1 MSRFFKYL
9 FLILGLTVVFAS
21 CKKTSE
27 GDFVPNPPVQQADTT
42 WLVNDSVPPVTA
54 ELDKPVATDSF
65 NCNGS
70 DDGNKISISDSVSV
84 VFPSGGCMTTPNKPS
99 TTITSKSA
107 KIRANILVLTSK
119 GDIVRHRV
127 PTTSNGILL
136 NFGAYVNIKL
146 TYKGSPV
153 YWNSAL
159 QKQIQVK
166 VRTKDRYPTI
176 PMQYFMY
183 QPDSTGKDTLWLP
196 QLNHGPVAP
205 TYVGNGSSG
214 GSNNGYLITS
224 NKIGWFGCANFLNSN
239 PNKTRLN
246 AFLPINFTN
255 KNTVVYAVFNETK
268 TIVRLKANP
277 QGKSYGVAGIPVDSK
292 VTLVSISKIDGLYY
306 LGTSTTSA
314 TSSNPI
320 TITPHLSNLHSIDQS
335 LRDL

>member
-1 MSRFFKYL
+1 MNKFFIYL
-9 FLILGLTVVFAS
+9 FLILGLTFAFAS

-27 GDFVPNPPVQQADTT
+27 GEFVPNPPVQQEDTT
-42 WLVNDSVPPVTA
+42 WFATDTVTPVTA
-54 ELDKPVATDSF
+54 DFDKPAATDRF

-70 DDGNKISISDSVSV
+70 DDGNKIAISDSVSIL
-84 VFPSGGCMTTPNKPS
+84 FPSGGCMTSPNKPS
-99 TTITSKSA
+99 TTITAKSA
-107 KIRANILVLTSK
+107 KIKANILVLTSK
-119 GDIVRHRV
+119 GDVIRHKV
-127 PTTSNGILL
+127 PTTSNGTLL

-146 TYKGSPV
+146 TYKGNPV

-159 QKQIQVK
+159 PKQIQIK

-176 PMQYFMY
+176 PMQYFMF

-196 QLNHGPVAP
+196 VLNHEPVP
-205 TYVGNGSSG
+205 PVYVGNGSQNN
-214 GSNNGYLITS
+214 SNNGYLITT
-224 NKIGWFGCANFLNSN
+224 NKIGWFGCANFLKAN

-268 TIVRLKANP
+268 AVVRLKSNP
-277 QGKSYGVAGIPVDSK
+277 LGKSYGVAGVPIDSK
-292 VTLVSISKIDGLYY
+292 VTLVSISKINGLYY
-306 LGTSTTSA
+306 FGTTTTTA

-320 TITPHLSNLHSIDQS
+320 NLTPKLTDLHLIDQY